1 MPVKADQ
8 LPRLAGLLDRLM
20 ALPAAERAAW
30 VDGLQGDDAAL
41 APALRD
47 MLAHPELLDE
57 DAGASRAAW
66 SQPLRDA
73 AAALAGSLHPP
84 WQAGATLG
92 PWQLLS
98 PLGEGGMGVVWLAER
113 RDGTLKRQVA
123 LKLPRPGLQRWRVGE
138 RFERER
144 DILAQ
149 LNHPHIARLFDAGI
163 SADGQAWLAM
173 ELVQGQPITQ
183 HAQSAGLD
191 VAARLALFGQVLS
204 AVQHAHQRLVVHRDL
219 KPSNILVD
227 AAGHVRLLDFGIAL
241 LQDETRPQAALTE
254 LGQPL
259 LTPQYAAPEQLA
271 QLDVST
277 ACDLYSLGVVLC
289 ELLSGHTPYKPTR
302 PGRAA
307 LEEAVLNGELQR
319 PSSLAPAAD
328 RRALRGDLDNIV
340 FKAMARDPAQ
350 RYASA
355 DAFAQDIQRH
365 LNGLPV
371 QAMPPSWRYRGGKFI
386 ARNRVVVTAGGV
398 VALALLVGAGAA
410 LWQARAAR
418 EQTAVA
424 QREARRAQAVQGF
437 LIGLFNEADPARAQ
451 GRELT
456 ARDLMARAEHEL
468 QGQLAGEPDSIAAVR
483 AAMVDIY
490 LKLGDE
496 KNALPL
502 AQAQLEQAR
511 QRHGA
516 GSADAGA
523 AGLVLGRTL
532 NRYGRHEAALATLT
546 ETLAALAPLTVSP
559 GPATDTWLAAGVERA
574 SSLISLRRMAE
585 SREALRPLL
594 PRLAR
599 RWGERSWELIQAKS
613 ELALGLVLDGQVAE
627 AAPLYAEI
635 EPLLDPLPAGHEIDA
650 TTLRADMG
658 YAWQLSGR
666 WDDSRRALER
676 ALADFDRLEGRRNS
690 NSIRVQRSL
699 AVLLQDGGNAPL
711 AARVTDDNARRSA
724 DLYGADDGEAALDQ
738 SFRVIPLCL
747 TGRVAE
753 GLAAARESVR
763 IVEGKQDY
771 SAADRRGLE
780 RRLGLALLFDGRFAE
795 GLSLL
800 QRLALADE
808 RDGFN
813 DGRKAATL
821 VYLAAALRLQAQPQ
835 ASAERAAEAAAIW
848 RKRET
853 LTSQTLAARALLAQ
867 ALALA
872 QARQPDAA
880 QAKLD
885 EGLALLKPRLPA
897 GHVLLRSA
905 DLVRAA
911 VLQAQG
917 QAAAAQALERST
929 QASLREAGFVLP
941 ATLPWLP

>member
-1 MPVKADQ
+1 MPLRPDQ
-8 LPRLAGLLDRLM
+8 LPGLAGLLDRLM
-20 ALPAAERAAW
+20 AVPAAQRAAW

-47 MLAHPELLDE
+47 LLTHPDLLDE
-57 DAGASRAAW
+57 HAGTVHSQW

-73 AAALAGSLHPP
+73 AALASGLLTD
-84 WQAGATLG
+84 WQHGAMLG

-113 RDGTLKRQVA
+113 HDGTLKRQVA
-123 LKLPRPGLQRWRVGE
+123 LKLPRPGLQRWRLGE
-138 RFERER
+138 RFARER

-163 SADGQAWLAM
+163 TADGQAWLAM
-173 ELVQGQPITQ
+173 EVVQGQTITQ
-183 HAQSAGLD
+183 HAEGASLS
-191 VAARLALFGQVLS
+191 VAARLGLFGQVLS

-227 AAGHVRLLDFGIAL
+227 ATGNVRLLDFGIAL
-241 LQDETRPQAALTE
+241 LQDEAQPQAALTE

-271 QLDVST
+271 QQGVST
-277 ACDLYSLGVVLC
+277 ASDLYSLGVVLC

-302 PGRAA
+302 AGRAA
-307 LEEAVLNGELQR
+307 LEEAVLGGELRR
-319 PSSLAPAAD
+319 PSSLAPPAR

-340 FKAMARDPAQ
+340 LKALARDPAR

-365 LNGLPV
+365 LAGLPV
-371 QAMPPSWRYRGGKFI
+371 LAVPPSWRYRGGKFV
-386 ARNRVVVTAGGV
+386 ARNRAMVAAGGV
-398 VALALLVGAGAA
+398 VALALLAGAGTA

-418 EQTAVA
+418 EQAAVA
-424 QREARRAQAVQGF
+424 EREARRAQAVQGF

-456 ARDLMARAEHEL
+456 ARDLMARAEREL
-468 QGQLAGEPDSIAAVR
+468 RAQLGSEPDSMAAVR

-496 KNALPL
+496 KSALPL

-511 QRHGA
+511 QHQGA
-516 GSADAGA
+516 GSAEAGA
-523 AGLVLGRTL
+523 AGLALGRTL
-532 NRYGRHEAALATLT
+532 NRYGRHDAALATLT
-546 ETLAALAPLTVSP
+546 ETQAALAPLAASP
-559 GPATDTWLAAGVERA
+559 GPAADTWLAAGVEIA
-574 SSLISLRRMAE
+574 SSLTSLRRMAE
-585 SREALRPLL
+585 SRDVLRPLL

-613 ELALGLVLDGQVAE
+613 ELAISLVLDGQVGE

-635 EPLLDPLPAGHEIDA
+635 EPLLDPLPAGHELDA

-666 WDDSRRALER
+666 WDDGRRALER
-676 ALADFDRLEGRRNS
+676 ALADFDRLEGPRNS

-699 AVLLQDGGNAPL
+699 AVLLQDSGNAAQ

-724 DLYGADDGEAALDQ
+724 ALYGAEDGEAALDQ
-738 SFRVIPLCL
+738 SFRVVPLCL
-747 TGRVAE
+747 TGRIAE

-763 IVEGKQDY
+763 IAEGKQGLP
-771 SAADRRGLE
+771 AADRRGLE
-780 RRLGLALLFDGRFAE
+780 RRLGLALLFDGRLAE

-800 QRLALADE
+800 QRLAEADE
-808 RDGFN
+808 RDGFD

-821 VYLAAALRLQAQPQ
+821 IYLSSALRLQGQAQ
-835 ASAERAAEAAAIW
+835 AGAERAAQAAAIW
-848 RKRET
+848 RRRET
-853 LTSQTLAARALLAQ
+853 LTSQTLAARAAGPGPGHGGRPAARRCPGQAGRRPGPAQ
-867 ALALA
+867 APA
-872 QARQPDAA
+872 ARRP
-880 QAKLD
+880 
-885 EGLALLKPRLPA
+885 
-897 GHVLLRSA
+897 
-905 DLVRAA
+905 RAA
-911 VLQAQG
+911 ALDRAGARRRAAGPGPGRGGTGAGAQHPG
-917 QAAAAQALERST
+917 QPARGRLRAAGQ
-929 QASLREAGFVLP
+929 P
-941 ATLPWLP
+941 AVAPLT